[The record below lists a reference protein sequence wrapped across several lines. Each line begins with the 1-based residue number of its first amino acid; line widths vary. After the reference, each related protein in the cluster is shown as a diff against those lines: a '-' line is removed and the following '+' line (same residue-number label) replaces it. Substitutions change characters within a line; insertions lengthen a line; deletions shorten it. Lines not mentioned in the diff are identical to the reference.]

1 MDYGELYKKIRE
13 INIQEL
19 ICGKHKIL
27 DEMRKILPQIQQF
40 LQILLNMKWEN
51 DIRNVVTADVTV
63 IMNDIVSAYENE
75 DEVLLMDTTAYG
87 VQEYLKYFISEEL
100 LSGNEDEE

>member
-1 MDYGELYKKIRE
+1 MDYDELYKKIRE

-19 ICGKHKIL
+19 ICGKH
-27 DEMRKILPQIQQF
+27 EMRKILPQIQQF